1 MREEESDLETRK
13 KVVLIDGHSIL
24 NRAFYGVPELTNS
37 AGLHTNAV
45 YGFLN
50 ILLKLLEEERADY
63 LAVAFD
69 LPAPTFRHERYAE
82 YKGTRKSMPDE
93 LREQVPLLKELLAAM
108 NIKTVSLEGYEADD
122 VIGTLAKRYQKDG
135 LEVTV
140 VSGDRD
146 LLQLADSHILIR
158 LPKTSR
164 GKTEILDF
172 TPAAVKETYGV
183 TPEEFIDVKGL
194 MGDSSDNIPGV
205 PSIGEK
211 TATALIQS
219 WHSIENL
226 KEHLEEVK
234 PPRAKKALEEHFEDA
249 VFSKWLAT
257 ICLDA
262 PIQPEL
268 SDLKIGELYTSE
280 AYEQIQRLEFRS
292 LLKHFGSEVQREHMR
307 AQHRPRI
314 ELIQTEEALWEA
326 AERAV
331 KAGEIGIARGELLT
345 AFCSD
350 AASVSVVFR
359 RSPQAAELLKLK
371 ALTEQGEGLI
381 LEPETERKLLSTF
394 FERGKTVSGLDI
406 KPFLK
411 EVGTEERDTVDDLG
425 VLAYLLNPLKESYR
439 SEDIARD
446 YLSLLLPSAKED
458 AVAAEAYEA
467 YVAFAARKPLC
478 EKVSEQGMEKLY
490 SEIERPL
497 VFMLAEMEENGVAV
511 DAEKLKAF
519 SDELESEIHRIED
532 EIFAETG
539 EEFNLNSPKQL
550 GEILFDRMKLPYG
563 KKTKSGYSTAAD
575 ILEKLAPEYPVVK
588 KILRYR
594 MLTKLNST
602 YALGLAAYIQAD
614 GRIHGSFHQTIT
626 ATGRISSAN
635 PNLQNIPIRTEMGSR
650 VRSVFVPAPGKVFV
664 DADYSQIE
672 LRILAALSGDE
683 NLIAAYRDAVDV
695 HAVTASQVFHVP
707 LDEVTPLQ
715 RRNAKAVNFG
725 VVYGISAFGL
735 SEDLSISRNE
745 AKEYINRYFESYP
758 EVKRFLDRQIKEAKE
773 YGFTRTLFG
782 RIRPVP
788 ELKSSNFMQRAFG
801 ERVAMNAPIQGT
813 AADIMK
819 IAMVKVRRALES
831 ENLDA
836 RIVLQIHD
844 ELLVEADKTVAP
856 RVLELLKETMRNAA
870 ELRVSLEVDAHIG
883 NSWLEAH

>member
-122 VIGTLAKRYQKDG
+122 VIGTLAKRYQKEG

-262 PIQPEL
+262 PLTLDLSEL
-268 SDLKIGELYTSE
+268 ALGELYTSE

-314 ELIQTEEALWEA
+314 ELIQTEEALWKA

-467 YVAFAARKPLC
+467 YVAFAARKPLR

-490 SEIERPL
+490 TEIERPL

-650 VRSVFVPAPGKVFV
+650 VRAVFVPAPGKVFV

-844 ELLVEADKTVAP
+844 ELLVEADETVAS

>member
-146 LLQLADSHILIR
+146 LLQLADNHILIR

-350 AASVSVVFR
+350 AASVSIVFR

>member
-122 VIGTLAKRYQKDG
+122 VIGTLAKRYQKEG

-172 TPAAVKETYGV
+172 TPAAVKEAYGV

-262 PIQPEL
+262 PLTQEL
-268 SDLKIGELYTSE
+268 SELKIGELYTSE

-314 ELIQTEEALWEA
+314 ELIQTEKALWEA

-331 KAGEIGIARGELLT
+331 KAGEIGIACGELLT

-394 FERGKTVSGLDI
+394 FERGRTVSGLDI

-467 YVAFAARKPLC
+467 YVAFAARKPLR

-490 SEIERPL
+490 TEIERPL

-550 GEILFDRMKLPYG
+550 GEILFDKMKLPYG

-650 VRSVFVPAPGKVFV
+650 VRAVFVPAPGKVFV

-844 ELLVEADKTVAP
+844 ELLVEADETVAP

>member
-122 VIGTLAKRYQKDG
+122 VIGTLAKRYQKEG

-262 PIQPEL
+262 PLTQEL
-268 SDLKIGELYTSE
+268 SELKIGELYTSE

-314 ELIQTEEALWEA
+314 ELIQTEKALWEA

-331 KAGEIGIARGELLT
+331 KAGEIGIACGELLT

-394 FERGKTVSGLDI
+394 FERGRTVSGLDI
-406 KPFLK
+406 KSFLK

-467 YVAFAARKPLC
+467 YVAFAARKPLR

-650 VRSVFVPAPGKVFV
+650 VRAVFVPAPGKVFV

-844 ELLVEADKTVAP
+844 ELLVEADETVAP

>member
-122 VIGTLAKRYQKDG
+122 VIGTLAKRYQKEG

-262 PIQPEL
+262 PLTLDLSEL
-268 SDLKIGELYTSE
+268 ALGELYTSE

-331 KAGEIGIARGELLT
+331 KADEIGIARGELLT

-467 YVAFAARKPLC
+467 YVAFAARKPLR
-478 EKVSEQGMEKLY
+478 EKASEQGMEKLY

-550 GEILFDRMKLPYG
+550 GEILFDKMKLPYG

-650 VRSVFVPAPGKVFV
+650 VRAVFVPAPGKVFV

-819 IAMVKVRRALES
+819 IAMVKVRRALKS

-844 ELLVEADKTVAP
+844 ELLVEADETVAP

>member
-69 LPAPTFRHERYAE
+69 LPAPTFRHERYAD

-108 NIKTVSLEGYEADD
+108 NIKTVSLAGYEADD
-122 VIGTLAKRYQKDG
+122 VIGTLAKRYQKEG

-164 GKTEILDF
+164 GKTEMLDF
-172 TPAAVKETYGV
+172 TPAAVKEAYGV

-262 PIQPEL
+262 PLTLDLSEL
-268 SDLKIGELYTSE
+268 ALGELYTSE

-314 ELIQTEEALWEA
+314 ELIQTEEALREA

-331 KAGEIGIARGELLT
+331 KAGEIGIARGELFT

-350 AASVSVVFR
+350 AERVSVLFR
-359 RSPQAAELLKLK
+359 REPEAGEREQLK
-371 ALTEQGEGLI
+371 ALTEQSGGMVLDAAAEK
-381 LEPETERKLLSTF
+381 KLLSEF
-394 FERGKTVSGLDI
+394 FARAKTVSALDL
-406 KPFLK
+406 KPLLK
-411 EVGTEERDTVDDLG
+411 EVGSEERDTVDDLG

-458 AVAAEAYEA
+458 AVAAEVYEA
-467 YVAFAARKPLC
+467 YVAFAARKLLR

-550 GEILFDRMKLPYG
+550 GEILFDKMKLPYG

-844 ELLVEADKTVAP
+844 ELLVEADETVAP

>member
-122 VIGTLAKRYQKDG
+122 VIGTLAKRYQKEG

-262 PIQPEL
+262 PLTLDLSEL
-268 SDLKIGELYTSE
+268 ALGELYTSE

-359 RSPQAAELLKLK
+359 RSLQAAELLQLK

-467 YVAFAARKPLC
+467 YVAFAARKPLR

-490 SEIERPL
+490 TEIERPL

-550 GEILFDRMKLPYG
+550 GEILFDKMKLPYG

-650 VRSVFVPAPGKVFV
+650 VRAVFVPAPGKVFV

-844 ELLVEADKTVAP
+844 ELLVEADETVAP

>member
-122 VIGTLAKRYQKDG
+122 VIGTLAKRYQKEG

-164 GKTEILDF
+164 GKTKILDF

-268 SDLKIGELYTSE
+268 SELKIGELYTSE

-467 YVAFAARKPLC
+467 YVAFAARKPLR

-490 SEIERPL
+490 TEIERPL

-550 GEILFDRMKLPYG
+550 GEILFDKMKLPYG

-650 VRSVFVPAPGKVFV
+650 VRAVFVPAPGKVFV

-844 ELLVEADKTVAP
+844 ELLVEADETVAP

>member
-13 KVVLIDGHSIL
+13 KIVLIDGHSIL

-122 VIGTLAKRYQKDG
+122 VIGTLAKRYQKEG

-146 LLQLADSHILIR
+146 LLQLADRHILIR

-268 SDLKIGELYTSE
+268 SELKIGELYTSE

-350 AASVSVVFR
+350 AESVSVVFR

-467 YVAFAARKPLC
+467 YVAFAARKPLR
-478 EKVSEQGMEKLY
+478 EKVSEQSMEKLY

-497 VFMLAEMEENGVAV
+497 IFMLAEMEENGVAV

-550 GEILFDRMKLPYG
+550 GEILFDKMKLPYG

-650 VRSVFVPAPGKVFV
+650 VRAVFVPAPGKVFV

-819 IAMVKVRRALES
+819 IAMVKVRRALKS

-844 ELLVEADKTVAP
+844 ELLVEADETVAP

-870 ELRVSLEVDAHIG
+870 KLRVSLEVDAHIG

>member
-93 LREQVPLLKELLAAM
+93 LREQVPLLKELLTAM

-122 VIGTLAKRYQKDG
+122 VIGTLAKRYQKEG

-268 SDLKIGELYTSE
+268 SELKIGELYTSE

-314 ELIQTEEALWEA
+314 ELIQTEEALWKA

-359 RSPQAAELLKLK
+359 RSPLAAELLKLK

-467 YVAFAARKPLC
+467 YVAFAARKPLR

-550 GEILFDRMKLPYG
+550 GEILFDKMKLPYG

-844 ELLVEADKTVAP
+844 ELLVEADETVAP

>member
-122 VIGTLAKRYQKDG
+122 VIGTLAKRYQKEG

-262 PIQPEL
+262 PLTLDLSEL
-268 SDLKIGELYTSE
+268 ALGELYTSE

-331 KAGEIGIARGELLT
+331 KADEIGIARGELLT

-394 FERGKTVSGLDI
+394 FERGRTVSGLDI

-458 AVAAEAYEA
+458 AVAAEAYAA
-467 YVAFAARKPLC
+467 YVAFAARKPLR

-519 SDELESEIHRIED
+519 SDELEGEIHRIED

-550 GEILFDRMKLPYG
+550 GEILFDKMKLPYG

-650 VRSVFVPAPGKVFV
+650 VRAVFVPAPGKVFV

-844 ELLVEADKTVAP
+844 ELLVEADETVAP

>member
-146 LLQLADSHILIR
+146 LLQLADNHILIR

-394 FERGKTVSGLDI
+394 FERGRTVSGLDI

>member
-1 MREEESDLETRK
+1 M
-13 KVVLIDGHSIL
+13 
-24 NRAFYGVPELTNS
+24 
-37 AGLHTNAV
+37 
-45 YGFLN
+45 
-50 ILLKLLEEERADY
+50 
-63 LAVAFD
+63 
-69 LPAPTFRHERYAE
+69 
-82 YKGTRKSMPDE
+82 
-93 LREQVPLLKELLAAM
+93 
-108 NIKTVSLEGYEADD
+108 
-122 VIGTLAKRYQKDG
+122 
-135 LEVTV
+135 
-140 VSGDRD
+140 
-146 LLQLADSHILIR
+146 
-158 LPKTSR
+158 
-164 GKTEILDF
+164 
-172 TPAAVKETYGV
+172 
-183 TPEEFIDVKGL
+183 
-194 MGDSSDNIPGV
+194 
-205 PSIGEK
+205 
-211 TATALIQS
+211 
-219 WHSIENL
+219 
-226 KEHLEEVK
+226 
-234 PPRAKKALEEHFEDA
+234 
-249 VFSKWLAT
+249 
-257 ICLDA
+257 
-262 PIQPEL
+262 
-268 SDLKIGELYTSE
+268 
-280 AYEQIQRLEFRS
+280 
-292 LLKHFGSEVQREHMR
+292 
-307 AQHRPRI
+307 
-314 ELIQTEEALWEA
+314 
-326 AERAV
+326 
-331 KAGEIGIARGELLT
+331 
-345 AFCSD
+345 
-350 AASVSVVFR
+350 
-359 RSPQAAELLKLK
+359 
-371 ALTEQGEGLI
+371 
-381 LEPETERKLLSTF
+381 
-394 FERGKTVSGLDI
+394 
-406 KPFLK
+406 
-411 EVGTEERDTVDDLG
+411 
-425 VLAYLLNPLKESYR
+425 
-439 SEDIARD
+439 
-446 YLSLLLPSAKED
+446 PSAKED

-467 YVAFAARKPLC
+467 YVAFAARKPLR

-650 VRSVFVPAPGKVFV
+650 VRAVFVPAPGKVFV

-844 ELLVEADKTVAP
+844 ELLVEADETVAP

>member
-146 LLQLADSHILIR
+146 LLQLADNHILIR

-268 SDLKIGELYTSE
+268 SELKIGELYTSE

-467 YVAFAARKPLC
+467 YVAFAARKPLR

-490 SEIERPL
+490 TEIERPL

-550 GEILFDRMKLPYG
+550 GEILFDKMKLPYG

-650 VRSVFVPAPGKVFV
+650 VRAVFVPAPGKVFV

>member
-122 VIGTLAKRYQKDG
+122 VIGTLAKRYQKEG

-268 SDLKIGELYTSE
+268 SELKIRELYTSE

-467 YVAFAARKPLC
+467 YVAFAARKPLR

-550 GEILFDRMKLPYG
+550 GEILFDKMKLPYG

-650 VRSVFVPAPGKVFV
+650 VRAVFVPAPGKVFV

-819 IAMVKVRRALES
+819 IAMVKVRRALKS

-844 ELLVEADKTVAP
+844 ELLVEADETVAP

>member
-122 VIGTLAKRYQKDG
+122 VIGTLAKRYQKEG

-268 SDLKIGELYTSE
+268 SELKIGELYTSE

-314 ELIQTEEALWEA
+314 ELIQTEKALWEA

-331 KAGEIGIARGELLT
+331 KAGEIGIACGELLT

-394 FERGKTVSGLDI
+394 FERGRTVSGLDI

-467 YVAFAARKPLC
+467 YVAFAARKPLR

-490 SEIERPL
+490 TEIERPL

-550 GEILFDRMKLPYG
+550 GEILFDKMKLPYG

-650 VRSVFVPAPGKVFV
+650 VRAVFVPAPGKVFV

-844 ELLVEADKTVAP
+844 ELLVEADKTVAS

>member
-146 LLQLADSHILIR
+146 LLQLADNHILIR

-359 RSPQAAELLKLK
+359 RSPQAEELLKLK

-550 GEILFDRMKLPYG
+550 GEILFDKMKLPYG

>member
-122 VIGTLAKRYQKDG
+122 VIGTLAKRYQKEG

-262 PIQPEL
+262 PLTLDLSEL
-268 SDLKIGELYTSE
+268 ALGELYTSE

-331 KAGEIGIARGELLT
+331 KADEIGIARGELLT

-394 FERGKTVSGLDI
+394 FERGRTVSGLDI

-467 YVAFAARKPLC
+467 YVAFAARKPLR

-490 SEIERPL
+490 TEIERPL

-550 GEILFDRMKLPYG
+550 GEILFDKMKLPYG

-650 VRSVFVPAPGKVFV
+650 VRAVFVPAPGKVFV

-844 ELLVEADKTVAP
+844 ELLVEADKTVAS

>member
-122 VIGTLAKRYQKDG
+122 VIGTLAKRYQKEG

-262 PIQPEL
+262 PLTQEL
-268 SDLKIGELYTSE
+268 SELKIGELYTSE

-314 ELIQTEEALWEA
+314 ELIQTEKALWEA

-331 KAGEIGIARGELLT
+331 KAGEIGIACGELLT

-394 FERGKTVSGLDI
+394 FERGRTVSGLDI

-467 YVAFAARKPLC
+467 YVAFAARKPLR

-594 MLTKLNST
+594 MLAKLNST

-650 VRSVFVPAPGKVFV
+650 VRAVFVPAPGKVFV

-844 ELLVEADKTVAP
+844 ELLVEADKTVAS

>member
-122 VIGTLAKRYQKDG
+122 VIGTLAKRYQKEG

-262 PIQPEL
+262 PLTLDLSEL
-268 SDLKIGELYTSE
+268 ALGELYTSE

-331 KAGEIGIARGELLT
+331 KADEIGIARGELLT

-394 FERGKTVSGLDI
+394 FERGRTVSGLDI

-467 YVAFAARKPLC
+467 YVAFAARKPLR

-650 VRSVFVPAPGKVFV
+650 VRAVFVPAPGKVFV

-844 ELLVEADKTVAP
+844 ELLVEADETVAS

>member
-50 ILLKLLEEERADY
+50 ILLKLLEEEQADY

-69 LPAPTFRHERYAE
+69 LPAPTFRHERYAD

-108 NIKTVSLEGYEADD
+108 NIRTVSLEGFEADD
-122 VIGTLAKRYQKDG
+122 VIGTLAKRYQKEG

-146 LLQLADSHILIR
+146 LLQLADRHILIR

-172 TPAAVKETYGV
+172 TPAAVKEAYGV

-257 ICLDA
+257 ICVDA
-262 PIQPEL
+262 PIALDLSEL
-268 SDLKIGELYTSE
+268 ALGELYTSE

-292 LLKHFGSEVQREHMR
+292 LLKHFGGEVQREHMR

-314 ELIQTEEALWEA
+314 ELIQSEEALRA
-326 AERAV
+326 AVERATQ
-331 KAGEIGIARGELLT
+331 AETLGLARGELLT
-345 AFCSD
+345 AFCGD
-350 AASVSVVFR
+350 AERVSVLFR
-359 RSPQAAELLKLK
+359 REPEAGELEQLK
-371 ALTEQGEGLI
+371 ALTEQSEGLV
-381 LEPETERKLLSTF
+381 LDTAAEKKLLAELFASAKNF
-394 FERGKTVSGLDI
+394 SALDL
-406 KPFLK
+406 KPLLK
-411 EVGTEERDTVDDLG
+411 ELGTEERDTVDDLG
-425 VLAYLLNPLKESYR
+425 VLAYLLNPLKESYK

-467 YVAFAARKPLC
+467 YVAFAARKPLR
-478 EKVSEQGMEKLY
+478 EKVKEQGMEQLY
-490 SEIERPL
+490 CEIERPL
-497 VFMLAEMEENGVAV
+497 IFMLAEMEENGIAV

-519 SDELESEIHRIED
+519 SEELEREIQGIEA
-532 EIFAETG
+532 EIYAETG

-550 GEILFDRMKLPYG
+550 GEILFEKMKLPYG
-563 KKTKSGYSTAAD
+563 KNTKSGYSTAAD

-602 YALGLAAYIQAD
+602 YGLGLAAYIQAD

-683 NLIAAYRDAVDV
+683 HLIAAYRDAVDV

-819 IAMVKVRRALES
+819 IAMVKVRRALAKEK
-831 ENLDA
+831 LDA

-844 ELLVEADKTVAP
+844 ELLVEAAESAAP
-856 RVLELLKETMRNAA
+856 RVLELLKETMRTAA

-883 NSWLEAH
+883 GSWLEAH

>member
-1 MREEESDLETRK
+1 M
-13 KVVLIDGHSIL
+13 
-24 NRAFYGVPELTNS
+24 
-37 AGLHTNAV
+37 
-45 YGFLN
+45 
-50 ILLKLLEEERADY
+50 
-63 LAVAFD
+63 
-69 LPAPTFRHERYAE
+69 
-82 YKGTRKSMPDE
+82 
-93 LREQVPLLKELLAAM
+93 Q
-108 NIKTVSLEGYEADD
+108 
-122 VIGTLAKRYQKDG
+122 
-135 LEVTV
+135 
-140 VSGDRD
+140 
-146 LLQLADSHILIR
+146 
-158 LPKTSR
+158 
-164 GKTEILDF
+164 
-172 TPAAVKETYGV
+172 
-183 TPEEFIDVKGL
+183 
-194 MGDSSDNIPGV
+194 
-205 PSIGEK
+205 
-211 TATALIQS
+211 
-219 WHSIENL
+219 
-226 KEHLEEVK
+226 
-234 PPRAKKALEEHFEDA
+234 
-249 VFSKWLAT
+249 
-257 ICLDA
+257 
-262 PIQPEL
+262 
-268 SDLKIGELYTSE
+268 
-280 AYEQIQRLEFRS
+280 
-292 LLKHFGSEVQREHMR
+292 
-307 AQHRPRI
+307 
-314 ELIQTEEALWEA
+314 
-326 AERAV
+326 
-331 KAGEIGIARGELLT
+331 
-345 AFCSD
+345 
-350 AASVSVVFR
+350 
-359 RSPQAAELLKLK
+359 LK

-394 FERGKTVSGLDI
+394 FERGKTVSGLNI

-467 YVAFAARKPLC
+467 YVAFAARKPLR

-539 EEFNLNSPKQL
+539 EQFNLNSPKQL
-550 GEILFDRMKLPYG
+550 GEILFDKMKLPYG